1 MNNTNLFFISYSV
14 LAFSTVFVL
23 SLYPSVDIRLYL
35 ALFAIE
41 FFIASELT
49 SPFGVFEYRKRI
61 VIEVIMLIILGAILI
76 ERIAQIVLEAAL

>member
-23 SLYPSVDIRLYL
+23 SLYPSVGIDVYL

-49 SPFGVFEYRKRI
+49 SPFSVFEYRKRI
-61 VIEVIMLIILGAILI
+61 VIGVIMLIILGVILI